1 MTFDDNAR
9 IDTGHVRR
17 RGRGAAIG
25 AGAGGVGLIAVILLL
40 LGPIL
45 GVDLSGLAGGT
56 GGGTGG
62 SGTGD
67 DLELTECTTGSA
79 ANESLDCRIVAT
91 ADSLDTYWSAELPTY
106 DVAYTSTSVIL
117 FSEQTGTGCG
127 TASSAIGPFYC
138 PSDETIYM
146 DTGFFDELRT
156 RFGSSGGPLAEM
168 YVVAHEWAHHIQN
181 ISGIMNGLNLQDSGP
196 GSDGVRLELQ
206 ADCFAGAWVGAAPSI
221 LDETGR
227 PFLEPVT
234 EDEIRDA
241 LSAAAAVGDDR
252 IQSSMGGGVNPEV
265 WTHGSS
271 ESRQRWFIAGLQG
284 GPQAC
289 GTFDVGESQ
298 L

>member
-9 IDTGHVRR
+9 IDTSHVRR

-25 AGAGGVGLIAVILLL
+25 AGAGGLGLIGVILLL

-45 GVDLSGLAGGT
+45 GVDLSGLVGGS
-56 GGGTGG
+56 GGGTGT
-62 SGTGD
+62 SEEQ
-67 DLELTECTTGSA
+67 ELTECGTGSA
-79 ANESLDCRIVAT
+79 ANESLDCRIVAA
-91 ADSLDTYWSAELPTY
+91 ADSLDTYWSAELPQY
-106 DVAYTSTSVIL
+106 GVEYRSTGVIL
-117 FSEQTGTGCG
+117 FSGQTETGCG

-138 PSDETIYM
+138 PSDETVYM
-146 DTGFFDELRT
+146 DTGFFDELRS

-181 ISGIMNGLNLQDSGP
+181 ISGIMNGLNLQASGP

-206 ADCFAGAWVGAAPSI
+206 ADCFAGAWVGAAPTI
-221 LDETGR
+221 LDANGT
-227 PFLEPVT
+227 PFLEPVS
-234 EDEIRDA
+234 DAEIRDA

-271 ESRQRWFIAGLQG
+271 DSRQRWFVAGLQG

-289 GTFDVGESQ
+289 NTFEVDESQ

>member
-9 IDTGHVRR
+9 IDTSHVRR

-25 AGAGGVGLIAVILLL
+25 AGAGGLGLIGVILLL

-45 GVDLSGLAGGT
+45 GVDLSGLVGGT
-56 GGGTGG
+56 GGGTGT
-62 SGTGD
+62 SEEQ
-67 DLELTECTTGSA
+67 ELTECGTGSA
-79 ANESLDCRIVAT
+79 ANESIDCRIVAA
-91 ADSLDTYWSAELPTY
+91 ADSLDTYWSAELPQY
-106 DVAYTSTSVIL
+106 GVEYRSTGVIL
-117 FSEQTGTGCG
+117 FSGQTETGCG

-138 PSDETIYM
+138 PSDETVYM

-181 ISGIMNGLNLQDSGP
+181 VSGIMNGLNLQDAGP

-206 ADCFAGAWVGAAPSI
+206 ADCFAGAWVGAAPTI
-221 LDETGR
+221 LDANGT
-227 PFLEPVT
+227 PVLEPVS
-234 EDEIRDA
+234 EAEIRDA

-271 ESRQRWFIAGLQG
+271 DSRQRWFIAGLQG

-289 GTFDVGESQ
+289 NTFEVDESQ

>member
-9 IDTGHVRR
+9 IDTSRVRR

-25 AGAGGVGLIAVILLL
+25 GGAGIGIIALIALI

-45 GVDLSGLAGGT
+45 GVDLSGLV
-56 GGGTGG
+56 GGGETAGG
-62 SGTGD
+62 SGTSED
-67 DLELTECTTGSA
+67 RELTECATGSA
-79 ANESLDCRIVAT
+79 ANDSLDCRIVAT

-106 DVAYTSTSVIL
+106 GVEYRTTGAIL
-117 FSEQTGTGCG
+117 FSGQTSTGCG
-127 TASSAIGPFYC
+127 TATSAVGPFYC

-146 DTGFFDELRT
+146 DTDFFDELRT

-181 ISGIMNGLNLQDSGP
+181 VSGIMNGLNLQDAGP

-206 ADCFAGAWVGAAPSI
+206 ADCFAGAWVGAAPTI
-221 LDETGR
+221 LDANGT
-227 PFLEPVT
+227 PFLEPVS
-234 EDEIRDA
+234 DAEIRDA

-271 ESRQRWFIAGLQG
+271 DSRQRWFVAGLQG

-289 GTFDVGESQ
+289 NTFEVAASQ

>member
-1 MTFDDNAR
+1 MTFDDNAK
-9 IDTGHVRR
+9 IDTSHVRR
-17 RGRGAAIG
+17 RGRGTAIG
-25 AGAGGVGLIAVILLL
+25 VGAGGVGIVGVIILLISL
-40 LGPIL
+40 FT
-45 GVDLSGLAGGT
+45 GVDLTGVVDSGS
-56 GGGTGG
+56 GGGGG
-62 SGTGD
+62 SSD
-67 DLELTECTTGSA
+67 EQELTECGTGSA

-91 ADSLDTYWSAELPTY
+91 ADSLDTYWSAQLPQF
-106 DVAYTSTSVIL
+106 DVDYRTTGVIL
-117 FSEQTGTGCG
+117 FTGQTQTGCG
-127 TASSAIGPFYC
+127 AASSAIGPFYC
-138 PSDETIYM
+138 PADETIYM
-146 DTGFFDELRT
+146 DTEFFDELRT

-221 LDETGR
+221 LDANGT

-252 IQSSMGGGVNPEV
+252 IQSSMGGGVNPET
-265 WTHGSS
+265 WTHGAS
-271 ESRQRWFIAGLQG
+271 ESRQQWFIAGLQG

-289 GTFDVGESQ
+289 NTFDVAESQ

>member
-9 IDTGHVRR
+9 IDTSHVRR

-25 AGAGGVGLIAVILLL
+25 AGAGGLGLIGVILLL

-45 GVDLSGLAGGT
+45 GVDLSGLVGGT
-56 GGGTGG
+56 GGGTGT
-62 SGTGD
+62 SEEQ
-67 DLELTECTTGSA
+67 ELTECGTGSA
-79 ANESLDCRIVAT
+79 ANESIDCRIVAA
-91 ADSLDTYWSAELPTY
+91 ADSLDTYWSAELPQY
-106 DVAYTSTSVIL
+106 GVEYRSTGVIL
-117 FSEQTGTGCG
+117 FSGQTETGCG

-138 PSDETIYM
+138 PSDETVYM

-181 ISGIMNGLNLQDSGP
+181 ISGIMNGLNLQASGP

-206 ADCFAGAWVGAAPSI
+206 ADCFAGAWVGAAPTI
-221 LDETGR
+221 LDANGT
-227 PFLEPVT
+227 PFLEPVS
-234 EDEIRDA
+234 DAEIRDA

-271 ESRQRWFIAGLQG
+271 DSRQRWFVAGLQG

-289 GTFDVGESQ
+289 NTFEVDESQ

>member
-9 IDTGHVRR
+9 IDTSHVRR

-25 AGAGGVGLIAVILLL
+25 AGAGGLGLIGVILLL

-45 GVDLSGLAGGT
+45 GVDLSGLVGGT
-56 GGGTGG
+56 GGGTGT
-62 SGTGD
+62 SEEQ
-67 DLELTECTTGSA
+67 ELTECGTGSA
-79 ANESLDCRIVAT
+79 ANESIDCRIVAA
-91 ADSLDTYWSAELPTY
+91 ADSLDTYWSAELPQY
-106 DVAYTSTSVIL
+106 GVEYRSTGVIL
-117 FSEQTGTGCG
+117 FSGQTETGCG

-138 PSDETIYM
+138 PSDETVYM

-181 ISGIMNGLNLQDSGP
+181 ISGIMNGLNLQASGP

-206 ADCFAGAWVGAAPSI
+206 ADCFAGAWVGAAPTI
-221 LDETGR
+221 LDANGT
-227 PFLEPVT
+227 PFLEPVS
-234 EDEIRDA
+234 DAEIRDA

-265 WTHGSS
+265 WTHGASD
-271 ESRQRWFIAGLQG
+271 SRQRWFVAGLQG

-289 GTFDVGESQ
+289 NTFEVDESQ

>member
-1 MTFDDNAR
+1 MTFDDDAR
-9 IDTGHVRR
+9 IDTSRVRR

-25 AGAGGVGLIAVILLL
+25 AGGVGIIGVIVLLVSVFT
-40 LGPIL
+40 
-45 GVDLSGLAGGT
+45 GVDLTGIVGGGS
-56 GGGTGG
+56 GGGTTG
-62 SGTGD
+62 GD
-67 DLELTECTTGSA
+67 DQELTECATGSA
-79 ANESLDCRIVAT
+79 ANASIDCRIVAT

-106 DVAYTSTSVIL
+106 DIAYSSTDVIL
-117 FSEQTGTGCG
+117 FTGQTQTGCG
-127 TASSAIGPFYC
+127 SATSAVGPFYC
-138 PSDETIYM
+138 PSDETIYI
-146 DTGFFDELRT
+146 DTDFFQELRD
-156 RFGSSGGPLAEM
+156 RFGASGGPLAEM

-181 ISGIMNGLNLQDSGP
+181 ISGIMNGLDLQQTGP
-196 GSDGVRLELQ
+196 ASDGVRLELQ

-221 LDETGR
+221 VDDTGR

-252 IQSSMGGGVNPEV
+252 IQSSMGGGVNPEA

-271 ESRQRWFIAGLQG
+271 DSRQRWFVAGLQG

-289 GTFDVGESQ
+289 DTFSGGAQ

>member
-1 MTFDDNAR
+1 MTFDDDAR
-9 IDTGHVRR
+9 IDTSHVRR

-25 AGAGGVGLIAVILLL
+25 AGAGGLGLIGVILLL

-45 GVDLSGLAGGT
+45 GVDLSGLVGGT
-56 GGGTGG
+56 GGGTGT
-62 SGTGD
+62 SEEQ
-67 DLELTECTTGSA
+67 ELTECGTGSA
-79 ANESLDCRIVAT
+79 ANESIDCRIVAA
-91 ADSLDTYWSAELPTY
+91 ADSLDTYWSAELPQY
-106 DVAYTSTSVIL
+106 GVEYRSTGVIL
-117 FSEQTGTGCG
+117 FSGQTETGCG

-138 PSDETIYM
+138 PSDETVYM

-181 ISGIMNGLNLQDSGP
+181 ISGIMNGLNLQASGP

-206 ADCFAGAWVGAAPSI
+206 ADCFAGAWVGAAPTI
-221 LDETGR
+221 LDANGT
-227 PFLEPVT
+227 PFLEPVS
-234 EDEIRDA
+234 DAEIRDA

-271 ESRQRWFIAGLQG
+271 DSRQRWFVAGLQG

-289 GTFDVGESQ
+289 NTFEVDESQ